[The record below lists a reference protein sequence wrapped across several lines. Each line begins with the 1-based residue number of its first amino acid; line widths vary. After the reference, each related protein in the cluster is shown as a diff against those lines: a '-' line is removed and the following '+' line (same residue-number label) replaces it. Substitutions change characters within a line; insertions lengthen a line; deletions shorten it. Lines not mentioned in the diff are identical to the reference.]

1 MCLSISFSDVA
12 RSSIGARANNVGCDV
27 FFFFFFSSLRSIS
40 AVSIYDVCVFF
51 FRLQSAGT
59 FCHDFDFAA
68 LDIFQIVRSPVAAR
82 FEALATV
89 EVCELLACILTGD
102 TDVES
107 LLKLHQTC
115 KILLFGKIVCLK
127 DPDYDWI

>member
-1 MCLSISFSDVA
+1 MSRGLRLAHAQTMSVVMFSSFS
-12 RSSIGARANNVGCDV
+12 
-27 FFFFFFSSLRSIS
+27 SSLL
-40 AVSIYDVCVFF
+40 CVRYLQFQYWYMMYAFSFF
-51 FRLQSAGT
+51 DYSPRT
-59 FCHDFDFAA
+59 HFDFAA
-68 LDIFQIVRSPVAAR
+68 LDIFQILRSPVAAR

-115 KILLFGKIVCLK
+115 KILLFGSIVRLK
-127 DPDYDWI
+127 DPDDDWI